1 MLSGDVYQANVARRV
16 HVNSYV
22 NSERCTSPF
31 QSLSRGHDDFA
42 RFSQHRFLVERKK
55 RIEFSLTEND
65 DIMTTFHKSILG
77 ILFAGIA
84 TFPVSAATISDISFT
99 SNFGVY
105 INDTIVNGTS
115 PLAFTA
121 DTGLA
126 QPFLNAADSTITLG
140 NGDYYAIAFLGV
152 YEQVGPGTI
161 SFMLN
166 GVDLYS
172 QIVTFPDPTFASGVF
187 ASFALP
193 GGDFVTV
200 SATGLSADRIRV
212 LADGSG
218 LGPDGAPDAF
228 YQFNFFTQGSDVP
241 EPATGVLLVA
251 GLATA
256 LAVRRRHLAR

>member
-1 MLSGDVYQANVARRV
+1 
-16 HVNSYV
+16 
-22 NSERCTSPF
+22 
-31 QSLSRGHDDFA
+31 
-42 RFSQHRFLVERKK
+42 VERKK

-77 ILFAGIA
+77 VLFAGIA

-99 SNFGVY
+99 SNIGVY

-121 DTGLA
+121 NTDLA
-126 QPFLNAADSTITLG
+126 QPFLNAGDSTITLG
-140 NGDYYAIAFLGV
+140 YGDYYAIAFLGV
-152 YEQVGPGTI
+152 YEQVGLGTI
-161 SFMLN
+161 SFTLD
-166 GVDLYS
+166 GVDPYL
-172 QIVTFPDPTFASGVF
+172 QVVTFPDPYFASGVF

-200 SATGLSADRIRV
+200 SATGLSADRIS
-212 LADGSG
+212 LASDGSG
-218 LGPDGAPDAF
+218 LTPGGGPDAF
-228 YQFNFFTQGSDVP
+228 YQFNYFTQGSDVP

-251 GLATA
+251 GLAMA